1 MQFLHIYICFNFL
14 LLLDWIECHGRIIWK
29 KSIVIHPI
37 NTLHQTE
44 EKSGYF
50 PQNNKSISFLVVIFS
65 PRWISRVKINAFI
78 SNSTS
83 CIINGEK
90 CS

>member
-1 MQFLHIYICFNFL
+1 MQFSHIYICFNFL
-14 LLLDWIECHGRIIWK
+14 LLLEWIECHGRIIWK

-44 EKSGYF
+44 EKSRVFSSKYE
-50 PQNNKSISFLVVIFS
+50 SISFLVVIFS
-65 PRWISRVKINAFI
+65 PRWISGVKINAFLA
-78 SNSTS
+78 NSTS

-90 CS
+90 YS